1 MDISRLHVTKKI
13 NASGE
18 LYATMAFLTWGLVPI
33 YWKSLSSIGFQEVL
47 SHRIL
52 WAAIAMFIYVTY
64 LKELGEF
71 LQLFRSK
78 KIFFTLLLTTLLIM
92 FNWNLYIWAVSTG
105 HIVEGSLGYFLNP
118 ILNVVIGVFYLKEK
132 LKPSHWFAVI
142 MACIALFIL
151 FSQDVGE
158 PLISVGLALSFAL
171 YALLRKQVPV
181 KAHLGQLFETL
192 MLVPI
197 VICHFSYLAH
207 RGELQFLRA
216 GVTDKILLMNA
227 GIVTVLPLIWFSK
240 AVLEL
245 PLSIIGLF
253 QYIAPTLQLLV
264 GVFLFHEAFGKIH
277 AISFGLIWFGLIVF
291 SIDHFIKNMKARK
304 IYKEHL

>member
-1 MDISRLHVTKKI
+1 MIKQIEDKKL
-13 NASGE
+13 NPKGE
-18 LYATMAFLTWGLVPI
+18 LYATLAFLTWGLVPI
-33 YWKSLSSIGFQEVL
+33 YWKSLSSIAFQEVL

-52 WAAIAMFIYVTY
+52 WAAATMLLYVLY
-64 LKELGEF
+64 LKEGKEF

-132 LKPSHWFAVI
+132 LKPAHWFAVV
-142 MACIALFIL
+142 MASVALFIL
-151 FSQDVGE
+151 FSQHVGE
-158 PLISVGLALSFAL
+158 PLISVGLAVSFAL
-171 YALLRKQVPV
+171 YGLLRKLVPV

-192 MLVPI
+192 LLVPFVI
-197 VICHFSYLAH
+197 VHFSYLSG
-207 RGELQFLRA
+207 RGELQFLGA
-216 GVTDKILLMNA
+216 SFSDKVLLMNA

-240 AVLEL
+240 AVQEL
-245 PLSIIGLF
+245 PLSIVGLF

-264 GVFLFHEAFGKIH
+264 GVFLYHETFGKIH
-277 AISFGLIWFGLIVF
+277 ALSFGLIWFGLIVF
-291 SIDHFIKNMKARK
+291 TIDQLIKNRK
-304 IYKEHL
+304 NRKKLGHS

>member
-1 MDISRLHVTKKI
+1 MDISRFHSTKKI

-52 WAAIAMFIYVTY
+52 WAAVAMFLYVVY
-64 LKELGEF
+64 LKEGREF
-71 LQLFRSK
+71 LQIFRSK
-78 KIFFTLLLTTLLIM
+78 KFFFTLLLTTLLIM

-132 LKPSHWFAVI
+132 LKPTHWFAVI

-151 FSQDVGE
+151 FSQHVGE

-171 YALLRKQVPV
+171 YGLLRKLVPV
-181 KAHLGQLFETL
+181 KAHHGQLFETI

-197 VICHFSYLAH
+197 VVIHFSYLAS
-207 RGELQFLRA
+207 RGELQFVNASFSDQL
-216 GVTDKILLMNA
+216 LLMNA

-240 AVLEL
+240 AVLVL

-264 GVFLFHEAFGKIH
+264 GVFLYHEPFGKIH
-277 AISFGLIWFGLIVF
+277 GISFGLIWFGLIVF
-291 SIDHFIKNMKARK
+291 SIDQLLKNRK
-304 IYKEHL
+304 NKKMQGALR